1 MPSYNLVIA
10 LPTADR
16 SSAYALA
23 QALGFETP
31 GELTEDG
38 VPEPL
43 RLQLNEQASVMS
55 RPLGSAGS
63 LTAAPPRS
71 QAPRSACSACRWA
84 LPPRSTAWS
93 GASMRPAVGWSQIRS
108 RRPGATPERSPTLT
122 VTCGKPSS
130 RRSDPAV
137 GSGAG
142 GLRRHLCASARL
154 LTPSAAGLPNNRR
167 TCGGDLTVKRHH
179 PLGPGPHRDGF
190 LNLVFTSRPCRGT
203 GRNGY
208 GQRPSRDSE
217 YRPSSEPAA
226 GGRGLSQEGSR

>member
-1 MPSYNLVIA
+1 MSSAARGSLIAMPSYNLVIA

-16 SSAYALA
+16 SSAYAFA

-31 GELTEDG
+31 GELAEDG

-43 RLQLNEQASVMS
+43 RVQLNEQASVMYV
-55 RPLGSAGS
+55 P
-63 LTAAPPRS
+63 T
-71 QAPRSACSACRWA
+71 
-84 LPPRSTAWS
+84 
-93 GASMRPAVGWSQIRS
+93 VGWCQVPS

-137 GSGAG
+137 GSGEG

-167 TCGGDLTVKRHH
+167 SCG
-179 PLGPGPHRDGF
+179 
-190 LNLVFTSRPCRGT
+190 
-203 GRNGY
+203 
-208 GQRPSRDSE
+208 
-217 YRPSSEPAA
+217 
-226 GGRGLSQEGSR
+226 